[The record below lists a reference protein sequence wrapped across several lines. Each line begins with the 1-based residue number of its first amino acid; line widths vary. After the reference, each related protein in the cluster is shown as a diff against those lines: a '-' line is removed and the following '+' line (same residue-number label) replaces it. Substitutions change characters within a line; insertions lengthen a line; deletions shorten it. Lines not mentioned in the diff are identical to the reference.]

1 MFSLYYMSRR
11 CVSVRTVGVFSL
23 YYMSRRCV
31 SVRTVGVFSLY
42 YMSRRCEDC
51 WCVFTILHVE
61 AV

>member
-11 CVSVRTVGVFSL
+11 CVSVRTVGMFSL
-23 YYMSRRCV
+23 YYMS
-31 SVRTVGVFSLY
+31 SQ
-42 YMSRRCEDC
+42 CEDC

>member
-1 MFSLYYMSRR
+1 MFSLYYMSRQ
-11 CVSVRTVGVFSL
+11 
-23 YYMSRRCV
+23 CV

>member
-23 YYMSRRCV
+23 YYMSGQCED
-31 SVRTVGVFSLY
+31 VGVFSLY
-42 YMSRRCEDC
+42 YMSRQCEDC